1 MASHQHCDRW
11 WWWYREEMHKIA
23 DAKMGEAVVQ
33 QIFQN
38 QQQQH
43 LIKELSDKVDRR
55 TQFQNQQNTGRT
67 QFQMI

>member
-1 MASHQHCDRW
+1 MASHQHCDC
-11 WWWYREEMHKIA
+11 WWYREEMLEIA
-23 DAKMGEAVVQ
+23 DAKQGEAVVQ
-33 QIFQN
+33 QLFQN